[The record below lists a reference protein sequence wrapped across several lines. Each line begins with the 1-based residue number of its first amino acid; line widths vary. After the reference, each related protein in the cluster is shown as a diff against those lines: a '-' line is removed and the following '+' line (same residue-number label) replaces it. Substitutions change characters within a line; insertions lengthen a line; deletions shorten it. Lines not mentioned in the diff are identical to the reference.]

1 MVHLPNLNKIA
12 DSMLG
17 ALPSVSAGDSG
28 GGRLRSLRQVM
39 LRRVVLIALL
49 QVVLGIVVA
58 KWQLYP
64 QLEKLQGELNATLA
78 HNIANSTKN
87 ALQKTLVSVGAA
99 LRPLNDARVQQS
111 GLQQLLIG
119 QLIDGNESAE
129 SSYIIDAK
137 GKVTAVAI
145 ARTGS
150 AGSGPAEAGDR
161 MGLDLSQ
168 SALFKSPLR
177 ESVTISPIY
186 LSAVSDQPMVAV
198 TGPLTGKGLL
208 VLEISLTR
216 LTQDQKEKSTTDDV
230 LVLIV
235 DGKGQIVADTSGAR
249 ARRSAMLEVEALRTV
264 QSRGAAL
271 ISFDDM
277 PWMASASDI
286 SIGNLDWHV
295 VVMRPQDKV
304 YGPITSIV
312 LLSTL
317 STGVLL
323 TLTILV
329 LFLVSRKVAKAT
341 EVLSQNARELEA
353 GHVPQL
359 RDLAVRELADVDKSL
374 RSMAATLTQRESQLR
389 STNEQLEL
397 RVQER
402 THHLQ
407 TVNADLEQTMKR
419 LEATQSE
426 LVQAGKMAALGG
438 MVAGIS
444 HELNTP
450 VGNAKLA
457 ASALVENARR
467 LQEIVDSGKVS
478 KSEIQRCTAAFEEGA
493 NLIDR
498 SLERASDIV
507 RSFKQV
513 AVDQTSNRRRNF
525 ELGEVIRENYIL
537 LSPRLNKA
545 GISVNMELPSKFE
558 MNGYPGVIGQVL
570 TNLLENAML
579 HGYSDSQGGQVDI
592 VAQAVSQDVVRLT
605 VRDYGRG
612 IANEALSKVFDPFY
626 TTRMGQGGSGLGLS
640 IVYSLIT
647 HSLAGKISVD
657 SKVGSGTSFIL
668 ELPMNSPET
677 QGVAPAV

>member
-1 MVHLPNLNKIA
+1 MPNLNKIA